1 MKPKINPSISGI
13 WHIDLKPGAKEFIV
27 LKKPVETVKPGM
39 LVMIKGRGFG
49 DNPERVNIRI
59 GPLTLKPLPKP
70 LFGEEYAIISFP
82 KVPAGRHKLSVS
94 VDGVEAAPVEI
105 VVESLGETGSI
116 MLNGGIDNRI
126 DRFFRAVELYLIMAE
141 KEVKLSLELGVMP
154 DLAESALKTYRS
166 LREALEELKS
176 DVAKMDDRAR
186 RNFIRAL
193 EISGAAEKLEIMA
206 KYMKKGGISAFAHM
220 VEQIGKGL
228 DAVSSVL
235 DSIKD
240 CVPPPFNC
248 AISIISGGVKTAN
261 QVGKIIAQS
270 DAYQKA
276 RENEEEDKKWKD
288 KVEGK
293 LDRLEGKLDKAES
306 KLDKLEKKADKAE
319 GKIDKLEGKL
329 DKAESKLDKLERKG
343 DKQEAKLELLE
354 QKADKIELKLD
365 KLENKV
371 ELVEVKLDKAESKLD
386 KLEKKADKA
395 EGKLDRLEG
404 KLDKA
409 ESKID
414 RLDKSVGKV
423 EGKSDVM
430 EKKLDGLRS
439 ALGGVS
445 TAIQGLSSQAAMLKK
460 DIEKLEAKSDT
471 LTSSLSDVKDKLDK
485 VQERIEIAR
494 RRVREILDRIVALE
508 ERLKT

>member
-1 MKPKINPSISGI
+1 MKPKVNPSISGV
-13 WHIDLKPGAKEFIV
+13 WHIDLKPGTEEFIV
-27 LKKPVETVKPGM
+27 SKEPVRAVRPGM
-39 LVMIKGRGFG
+39 LIMIEGRGFG
-49 DNPERVNIRI
+49 DDPEKVKIRI
-59 GPLTLKPLPKP
+59 GPHTLKPLPGP
-70 LFGEEYAIISFP
+70 LFSREYAIISFP
-82 KVPAGRHKLSVS
+82 KIPPGRYKLSVS
-94 VDGVEAAPVEI
+94 VGGYEATPVE
-105 VVESLGETGSI
+105 VLVEDWQTGGSI
-116 MLNGGIDNRI
+116 MFNGGIDDRI

-154 DLAESALKTYRS
+154 DLAESTLKTYRN
-166 LREALEELKS
+166 LREALEELKA

-186 RNFIRAL
+186 KNFIRAL

-248 AISIISGGVKTAN
+248 AISLFSGGVKAAN
-261 QVGKIIAQS
+261 QTGKIIAQS
-270 DAYQKA
+270 DAYKKA
-276 RENEEEDKKWKD
+276 MENEEEDKKWKD

-293 LDRLEGKLDKAES
+293 LDRLEGKMDKAES
-306 KLDKLEKKADKAE
+306 KLDKLEEKADKAE
-319 GKIDKLEGKL
+319 GKIDKLEGKM

-354 QKADKIELKLD
+354 QKMDKIELKLD

-371 ELVEVKLDKAESKLD
+371 ELIEVKLDKAESKLD
-386 KLEKKADKA
+386 KLEEKADKA
-395 EGKLDRLEG
+395 EGKM
-404 KLDKA
+404 DKA
-409 ESKID
+409 ESKLD
-414 RLDKSVGKV
+414 KLDKSVGKI

-430 EKKLDGLRS
+430 EKKIDGLRG
-439 ALGGVS
+439 ALGGLS
-445 TAIQGLSSQAAMLKK
+445 TAVQGVSSQAAMLKK

-471 LTSSLSDVKDKLDK
+471 LTSSLSDVKDRLNE
-485 VQERIEIAR
+485 VQERIERAR
-494 RRVREILDRIVALE
+494 RRIREILDRLVTLE
-508 ERLKT
+508 ERLKA